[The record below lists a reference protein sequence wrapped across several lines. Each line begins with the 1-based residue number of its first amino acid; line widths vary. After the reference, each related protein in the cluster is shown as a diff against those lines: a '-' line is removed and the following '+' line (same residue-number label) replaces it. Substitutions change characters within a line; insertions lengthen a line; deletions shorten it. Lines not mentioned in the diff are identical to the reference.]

1 MLLDS
6 QSHVFT
12 KADIKFAC
20 TVLQRINAIDFR
32 HLGKGNW
39 LRGRDLNPRPSGY
52 EPDELPGCSTP
63 RLYLCQL
70 KRRKQIEKVELNLST
85 SPDDETSED
94 RIVGHISTL
103 HGKVERKPNQSPV
116 VVAGNRRYIE

>member
-6 QSHVFT
+6 QRHVFT

-32 HLGKGNW
+32 HPGKGNW

-63 RLYLCQL
+63 RLYLCRRS
-70 KRRKQIEKVELNLST
+70 RRKQIEKAVVGQ
-85 SPDDETSED
+85 DDLRNPKLWLQRPTFMRSSLPP
-94 RIVGHISTL
+94 VF
-103 HGKVERKPNQSPV
+103 VRKGYQK
-116 VVAGNRRYIE
+116 A